1 MDLFLKNKI
10 ALITASSKGLGFAT
24 AKQLV
29 LEGAIVIINGRNE
42 NTLSD
47 AKQQLDTIPN
57 SRVFAIAGD
66 VSYPD
71 FSDHLM
77 KEIQYHFDGLDI
89 LITNA
94 GGPPAGCLNDFSI
107 EDWEKAINTTFLSHV
122 RLIQATKTLLL
133 KSTIPSIL
141 TITSAAVKQPIPNMI
156 LSNSIRAATVG
167 LTKSLANEFG
177 SSGIRVNSILPGWTD
192 TERVQ
197 HLMQTRASLNHSS
210 IEEEYLKQALESP
223 LRRLGKPEEFARVAT
238 FLVSPAAS
246 YINGVMLV
254 VDGGMNKGT
263 Y

>member
-1 MDLFLKNKI
+1 MDLFLKDKI

-57 SRVFAIAGD
+57 ARVFAIAGD
-66 VSYPD
+66 VSHPD

-94 GGPPAGCLNDFSI
+94 GGPPAGCMNDFSI

-122 RLIQATKTLLL
+122 RLIQATKMLLL
-133 KSTIPSIL
+133 KSTTPSIP
-141 TITSAAVKQPIPNMI
+141 TITSAAVKQPMPNMI
-156 LSNSIRAATVG
+156 LS
-167 LTKSLANEFG
+167 
-177 SSGIRVNSILPGWTD
+177 NSILPGWTD
-192 TERVQ
+192 TEHVQ
-197 HLMQTRASLNHSS
+197 HLMQTRASLKHSS
-210 IEEEYLKQALESP
+210 VEEEYKKQVFESP
-223 LRRLGKPEEFARVAT
+223 LRRIGKPEEFARVAT

-246 YINGVMLV
+246 FINGVMLV

>member
-1 MDLFLKNKI
+1 MDLFLKDKI

-42 NTLSD
+42 KTLSN
-47 AKQQLDTIPN
+47 AKRQLDSLPE
-57 SRVFAIAGD
+57 SRVIAVAGD
-66 VSYPD
+66 VSHPD
-71 FSDHLM
+71 FSDHLI

-94 GGPPAGCLNDFSI
+94 GGPPAGSLDDFSI
-107 EDWEKAINTTFLSHV
+107 EDWEKAISTTLLSHV
-122 RLIQATKTLLL
+122 RLIQAAKPLLL
-133 KSTIPSIL
+133 KSSTPSIL
-141 TITSAAVKQPIPNMI
+141 TITSAAVKQPMPNMI

-167 LTKSLANEFG
+167 LTKSVANEFG
-177 SSGIRVNSILPGWTD
+177 PLGIRVNSILPGWTD

-197 HLMQTRASLNHSS
+197 NLMQTRAILNHSS
-210 IEEEYLKQALESP
+210 IEEEYQKQALESP
-223 LRRLGKPEEFARVAT
+223 LRRIGKPEEFARVAA

-246 YINGVMLV
+246 YVDGIMLV
-254 VDGGMNKGT
+254 VDGGLNKGI